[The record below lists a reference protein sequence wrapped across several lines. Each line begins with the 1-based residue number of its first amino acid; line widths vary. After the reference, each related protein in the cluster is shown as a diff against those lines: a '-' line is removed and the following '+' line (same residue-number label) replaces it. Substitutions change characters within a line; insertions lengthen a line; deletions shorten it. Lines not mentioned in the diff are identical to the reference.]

1 DEIFEPGLT
10 DLRADRGELLTA
22 MAFALSGESPGLR
35 REVEM
40 LIGSGSELP
49 RQVTAEGNLEA
60 ARIGALARAL
70 RQLGVPGISLSP
82 GLKPGDRSKI
92 VFFFFSRQE
101 KAAQITF
108 EPTAK

>member
-1 DEIFEPGLT
+1 
-10 DLRADRGELLTA
+10 
-22 MAFALSGESPGLR
+22 
-35 REVEM
+35 
-40 LIGSGSELP
+40 
-49 RQVTAEGNLEA
+49 
-60 ARIGALARAL
+60 
-70 RQLGVPGISLSP
+70 LGVPGISLSP